1 LELRWH
7 YIDEIKWMAMIKNEV
22 KIRYGI
28 RYKIKGND
36 KGSQT
41 GIRMALQE
49 IWWKAMTTSEEELR
63 WNLHKR
69 KWKANHS
76 KL

>member
-1 LELRWH
+1 
-7 YIDEIKWMAMIKNEV
+7 MIKNEV

-28 RYKIKGND
+28 TYKIKGND